1 MPEERRGMLCQFTVP
16 AYVISTFCFDYVIST
31 CMYSISLPL
40 LPDLCSLYPVF
51 VFAYAVRHPL
61 KHVYPVRV

>member
-1 MPEERRGMLCQFTVP
+1 
-16 AYVISTFCFDYVIST
+16 
-31 CMYSISLPL
+31 MYSISLPL